1 MRTRKT
7 LYTSLAAAAVVA
19 VLAIPAFAQ
28 NAKTTDAD
36 TDNTW
41 TCPRFEEMQ
50 KLGYG
55 PGSGMGYGMRN
66 GGPGYGMGY
75 GMMSGGPRFSHHR
88 GYGHGFGLGFMGG
101 GRWNTDKD
109 LSVEQVKD
117 ILEGKIAM
125 HGNDNLKVGKVEAKD
140 DNTAI
145 AEIVTKDGS
154 LVQRLEVNRDT
165 GWMRPTK

>member
-1 MRTRKT
+1 MRTTKT
-7 LYTSLAAAAVVA
+7 LYTSLAAAAIAA
-19 VLAIPAFAQ
+19 VIAIPAFAQ
-28 NAKTTDAD
+28 NATSTD

-41 TCPRFEEMQ
+41 TCPRYEEMQ
-50 KLGYG
+50 KRGY
-55 PGSGMGYGMRN
+55 
-66 GGPGYGMGY
+66 GPGYGMGY
-75 GMMSGGPRFSHHR
+75 GMRGNGPRFGHHR
-88 GYGHGFGLGFMGG
+88 GYGQGFGMGLMGG

-154 LVQRLEVNRDT
+154 LVQTLEVDRNT
-165 GWMRPTK
+165 GRMRPTK